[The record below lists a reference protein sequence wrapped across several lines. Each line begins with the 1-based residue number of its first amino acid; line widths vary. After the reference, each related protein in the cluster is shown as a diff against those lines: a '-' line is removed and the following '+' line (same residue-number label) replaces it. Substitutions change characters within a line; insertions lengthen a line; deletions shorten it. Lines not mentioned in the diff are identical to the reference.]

1 MGYEGPGVSAAGA
14 LAGGATYMLGECQLN
29 DLPKEERF
37 PLMSGLVAAAL
48 PVASPSGAGL
58 LALLTTAILTT
69 AIRTAAILTVH
80 TRTSLSG
87 AGLLGIGFL
96 FAFPG
101 GVEFNWGNPAAAAAA
116 TAATA
121 AAAPDAAPNAAAD
134 AEPSASPSLTLY
146 GDLVGTSALS
156 DGLEEVPARQL
167 ESGLVCV
174 TLKVSGLEAY
184 PKP

>member
-1 MGYEGPGVSAAGA
+1 
-14 LAGGATYMLGECQLN
+14 
-29 DLPKEERF
+29 
-37 PLMSGLVAAAL
+37 
-48 PVASPSGAGL
+48 
-58 LALLTTAILTT
+58 
-69 AIRTAAILTVH
+69 
-80 TRTSLSG
+80 LSG

-116 TAATA
+116 ATAATA

-134 AEPSASPSLTLY
+134 ADPSASPSLTLY

>member
-58 LALLTTAILTT
+58 LALLTTAILTM
-69 AIRTAAILTVH
+69 AIRTVAILTVH

-116 TAATA
+116 TAVA

-156 DGLEEVPARQL
+156 DGLEEVPCRQL